1 MDPFANLAFLL
12 AFACIIS
19 LIIYLFRLPLVLGY
33 VIVGILIGP
42 YFLNLVPDTGAL
54 DLFAKIGIV
63 SLLFI
68 VGLNLNPKTIKEEA
82 KESLILGTSQI
93 IFTALFGFIIFYFV
107 FGFSVLPSILIASG
121 LTLSSTIVVL
131 KIISDKGDI
140 EKLYSKMSLGVL
152 LIQDFFATIL
162 LLILSIMHTADLG
175 TVKTSVIIESFSL
188 KILVLFAIYFILSK
202 YILPKISKLFA
213 KSQELLL
220 LFSAA
225 FSFLYAYLF
234 HALGFSLE
242 IGALFAGIILSTST
256 FAKEIA
262 SRFRPIRDFF
272 IIIFFI
278 ILGFEAEFL
287 NLAGT
292 GWLISILSIFVI
304 LANPLILFIIMNLLG
319 HRTRTSFYTSLTM
332 GQVSEFS
339 LVILSI
345 ARGYGYIDGK
355 SFSIVLIVMLI
366 SICFSSYLILYSE
379 QIYKFLKP
387 LLHFLEIRKNNKKI
401 IEEDNNIFD
410 LVIFGYDRVGKKF
423 LDLAK
428 ERKYNYVI
436 IDINPKSIERAEKEG
451 GLAFFGD
458 ASDLTFLEENNI
470 LKSKMII
477 STIPDFDINMNL
489 VNFYKNKN
497 IDLKSVLDGSEEN
510 KIIITV
516 AHREHEAKSLYI
528 HGADYVIMPYHIGAE
543 EAANYINK
551 FAFDKEKFTKEKVKH
566 IEKLG

>member
-1 MDPFANLAFLL
+1 MDSFANLAFLL
-12 AFACIIS
+12 TFTCVIS
-19 LIIYLFRLPLVLGY
+19 LIIYLSRLPLVLGY

-42 YFLNLVPDTGAL
+42 YFLNLVPDAGAL

-68 VGLNLNPKTIKEEA
+68 VGLNLNPKTVKEEA
-82 KESLILGTSQI
+82 KESLILGISQI
-93 IFTALFGFIIFYFV
+93 IFTALAGFSIFYFI
-107 FGFSVLPSILIASG
+107 FDFAMLSSILIASG
-121 LTLSSTIVVL
+121 LTLSSTIIVL

-162 LLILSIMHTADLG
+162 LLILSIMHTADTG
-175 TVKTSVIIESFSL
+175 TVKTSVIIQSFSL
-188 KILVLFAIYFILSK
+188 KIILLFVIYFILSK
-202 YILPKISKLFA
+202 WILPKISKLFA

-234 HALGFSLE
+234 YALGFSLE
-242 IGALFAGIILSTST
+242 IGALFAGIILSTSS

-278 ILGFEAEFL
+278 ILGFEAEFI

-292 GWLISILSIFVI
+292 GWLIFTLSVFVI
-304 LANPLILFIIMNLLG
+304 LINPGILFMIMNLLG
-319 HRTRTSFYTSLTM
+319 HKTRTSFYTSLTM

-339 LVILSI
+339 LVILAI
-345 ARGYGYIDGK
+345 AKGYGYIDAK
-355 SFSIVLIVMLI
+355 SFSLVLIVMLI

-379 QIYKFLKP
+379 QLYKFARP
-387 LLHFLEIRKNNKKI
+387 ILHFLEIRKNNRKI
-401 IEEDNNIFD
+401 IEKDAEVFD

-428 ERKYNYVI
+428 EKNYNYVV
-436 IDINPKSIERAEKEG
+436 IDINPKSIEKAEADG
-451 GLAFFGD
+451 GFAFFGD
-458 ASDLTFLEENNI
+458 ASDITFLEENNI

-477 STIPDFDINMNL
+477 STIPDFEINKNL
-489 VNFYKNKN
+489 VDFYKNKN
-497 IDLKSVLDGSEEN
+497 INLESVLDDSEN
-510 KIIITV
+510 KIIIVV
-516 AHREHEAKSLYI
+516 AHRESEAKKLYM

-543 EAANYINK
+543 EAANYINR
-551 FAFDKEKFTKEKVKH
+551 FDFDKEKFNKEKDKH
-566 IEKLG
+566 LEKLG